1 MVYPDSDDLYASVYR
16 NHITDIL
23 PVRPKDNVVISYQ
36 NKFKMEDKMLLFNA
50 TFFSFYCCNNENV
63 FWVTLGD
70 YNGNGMFLTI
80 HPLNIA
86 GVFYCFPT

>member
-1 MVYPDSDDLYASVYR
+1 
-16 NHITDIL
+16 
-23 PVRPKDNVVISYQ
+23 
-36 NKFKMEDKMLLFNA
+36 MLLFNA
-50 TFFSFYCCNNENV
+50 TFFSLYCCNNENV

-86 GVFYCFPT
+86 GVFNFFPT